1 MRLFETFNDIR
12 NLSRIFWSFKS
23 LKKDEKR
30 EQATPDSARSA
41 SKSPPYRAIPAID
54 CANKPKHL
62 RERSF
67 RGEDGPLTMPG
78 GFAEFAASYYQ
89 HQRSHAQFMH
99 AGAHSFYG
107 TDMQGY
113 HYDAMPRMA
122 QAPMMLMPLG
132 NGQWAPVLMSS
143 GHLPHWSYP
152 SQYYPAFPP
161 QPPVALQPLVSTAHN
176 SNNSGSVPNNS
187 ADRSHAGSSLHD
199 RSSET
204 QLNLSEE
211 NFPSLPKSNKLQEL
225 NSNETVNPPTHPCKT
240 STRLEEKSSIV
251 MKNKD
256 AAIRVNT
263 DKHTGL
269 VTVENPPEWVN
280 EEPSKLENNEN
291 SNEYTTEDELEIRDV
306 TARLSS
312 VRMREQQREV
322 REMPDL
328 RPAYPGGPVIQRPP
342 PAASNRRLQELKAQP
357 WSAEEQSSQDGGMA
371 VPVNTPCT
379 PCDSEY
385 SKVNMPN
392 LEKSIRPGDFVEA
405 TERVQRARQD
415 HDVTATIRHHRRFFR
430 GSDREIECYK
440 EEQRNEERLTQQ
452 VSFGDVGQC
461 ETQEEGF
468 SPRVCVCQ
476 FSGESNGE
484 SGQRFMQKHEYEH
497 GGNSKDWGERQH
509 VPPVAAGGYSGRPYR
524 GRGRGRG
531 YRGRGR
537 GHRGSRG
544 GFRGNFRGRFF
555 RGDLSGGYRP
565 RYRDS
570 SFPTEELG
578 PPLPRRRRNPR
589 FE

>member
-1 MRLFETFNDIR
+1 MVTLP
-12 NLSRIFWSFKS
+12 
-23 LKKDEKR
+23 KR
-30 EQATPDSARSA
+30 
-41 SKSPPYRAIPAID
+41 
-54 CANKPKHL
+54 
-62 RERSF
+62 
-67 RGEDGPLTMPG
+67 
-78 GFAEFAASYYQ
+78 
-89 HQRSHAQFMH
+89 
-99 AGAHSFYG
+99 
-107 TDMQGY
+107 
-113 HYDAMPRMA
+113 
-122 QAPMMLMPLG
+122 
-132 NGQWAPVLMSS
+132 
-143 GHLPHWSYP
+143 
-152 SQYYPAFPP
+152 SQ
-161 QPPVALQPLVSTAHN
+161 
-176 SNNSGSVPNNS
+176 
-187 ADRSHAGSSLHD
+187 AGSSLHD
-199 RSSET
+199 RSSAT

-225 NSNETVNPPTHPCKT
+225 NSNGTVNQPPLPCKT

-306 TARLSS
+306 SQRMSS
-312 VRMREQQREV
+312 VRIREQHREV
-322 REMPDL
+322 REMPEL
-328 RPAYPGGPVIQRPP
+328 RPAYPGGPKVQRPP
-342 PAASNRRLQELKAQP
+342 PASSNRRLQELKAQP
-357 WSAEEQSSQDGGMA
+357 RSAEEQSSQDGNLA

-415 HDVTATIRHHRRFFR
+415 LDVTATIRHHRRFFR

-440 EEQRNEERLTQQ
+440 EEQRNDSERLTQQ

-468 SPRVCVCQ
+468 SSRVCVCQ
-476 FSGESNGE
+476 FSAENNGE

-537 GHRGSRG
+537 GHRGTRG
-544 GFRGNFRGRFF
+544 GFRGNFRGR
-555 RGDLSGGYRP
+555 GDSNGSFINRRPYRE
-565 RYRDS
+565 S

-589 FE
+589 YE